1 MKKQILLLFLTVN
14 TLFILIYGN
23 VDLLSLYNPSNIY
36 SQTKTNTISFLLDLG
51 LLKQSTLTFE
61 NKKQFFLKTITNQK
75 VFIEEVS
82 SEDYILPNTFV
93 NKNEKNFILHTFDGK
108 LTKNFIFYN
117 PNDKIFPKNLLDLIS
132 LLTIHGSNDDGQ
144 FSFDEMLK
152 IIEDRPLLI
161 SCGTNSIF
169 TQNLLQTVGVKS
181 RLVQSLTF
189 DKWNSYDN
197 GHTLLEVYS
206 KNLGQWFLYDMDGQK
221 VFKKDNKLL
230 NLVELLSYGINNID
244 IISVSN
250 QPFLDYSDFK
260 YFLIGELIENNPTK
274 WYKRVFQKL
283 SIFDEEANKFV
294 FLINQKDDCNKLNNY
309 YNNSINCLD
318 LKNFK
323 YRFYK

>member
-23 VDLLSLYNPSNIY
+23 VDLKSLYNPSNIY
-36 SQTKTNTISFLLDLG
+36 SQTKINTISFLLDLG

-309 YNNSINCLD
+309 
-318 LKNFK
+318 
-323 YRFYK
+323 